1 VSRGGSVE
9 VATRDAEAP
18 PHPLGASLMTR
29 IAYLLTQD
37 RGGPVDVTV
46 RLAATLARHGAD
58 VRVFGPTPARGAEL
72 LDGLHEQLQVTDKE
86 DLAAAGRARAAI
98 RAWRPDVVH
107 AQDRRAGLVIA
118 GLRFTRGPRPGLVQ
132 TYHGVPDDV
141 AEPWFRGEHRAGP
154 SAYTRT
160 VLAADAVVARVLD
173 RTVVPAEAM
182 GRFLRRRLKVPAGRL
197 AHVDNCVEPAE
208 PHPPRGPVRHLVFAG
223 LLVERKG
230 ILDLLTALATPGV
243 LPPDARLTVVGD
255 GPQRAEAERAAA
267 LPPLAGHVT
276 FLGFRPDVP
285 ALLAGAD
292 ALVLPSTM
300 EQQPLVVAEAMAAGK
315 PVLATAT
322 GGVPDM
328 LDGSPFLTPPGDVA
342 ALAGCLRALFAE
354 PDPGRIGRRL
364 ADRAHARY
372 HPEAC
377 ARRHLALYDQLT
389 EPARKAALSPP
400 SGP

>member
-1 VSRGGSVE
+1 
-9 VATRDAEAP
+9 
-18 PHPLGASLMTR
+18 MTR

-46 RLAATLARHGAD
+46 RLAATLARGGTE
-58 VRVFGPTPARGAEL
+58 VRVFGPPPARGADL
-72 LDGLHEQLQVTDKE
+72 IDGLHHCLRVAGKE
-86 DLAAAGRARAAI
+86 DLGAAKRARAAI

-118 GLRFTRGPRPGLVQ
+118 GLRGGGALVQ

-141 AEPWFRGEHRAGP
+141 GEPWFRGDSRAAGP
-154 SAYTRT
+154 SPYTRT

-173 RTVVPAEAM
+173 RTIVPAEAM
-182 GRFLRRRLKVPAGRL
+182 GDFLRHRLKVPATRVVQVG
-197 AHVDNCVEPAE
+197 NCVEPAR
-208 PHPPRGPVRHLVFAG
+208 PVPPQGPVRHLVFAG

-230 ILDLLTALATPGV
+230 ILDLLAALGRPGV

-255 GPQRAEAERAAA
+255 GPQRAEAERAAQS
-267 LPPLAGHVT
+267 LAGRVE

-285 ALLAGAD
+285 ALLAAAD
-292 ALVLPSTM
+292 ALVLPSSM

-315 PVLATAT
+315 PVLATAV
-322 GGVPDM
+322 GGVPEMVGDRA
-328 LDGSPFLTPPGDVA
+328 FLVPPGDIA
-342 ALAGCLRALFAE
+342 ALADGLRALFAE

-364 ADRAHARY
+364 AERARTLY

-377 ARRHLALYDQLT
+377 ARRHLALYERLVR
-389 EPARKAALSPP
+389 ARTRTPTADRA
-400 SGP
+400 